1 MRVEWTMSARRD
13 LSSAHAYVAQ
23 DNPAAAGRQVE
34 LILVAVLSLLR
45 FPEIGRKGRRP
56 TTRELVVINTPYVI
70 PYRIKGEVIE
80 IIRVLH
86 GKQRW
91 PISSR

>member
-1 MRVEWTMSARRD
+1 MRVEWTISARQD

-34 LILVAVLSLLR
+34 LVLAAVLSLLR

-56 TTRELVVINTPYVI
+56 ATRELVATNTPYVT

-91 PISSR
+91 LDQI